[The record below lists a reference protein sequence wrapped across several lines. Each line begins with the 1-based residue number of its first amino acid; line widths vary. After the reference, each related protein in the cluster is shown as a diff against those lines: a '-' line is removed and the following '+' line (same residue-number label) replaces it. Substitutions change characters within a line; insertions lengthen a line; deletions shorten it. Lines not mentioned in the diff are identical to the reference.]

1 MSQAPPPS
9 PQESTAKPADSTAS
23 QPQAKPGTDN
33 AATPQP
39 GDAAPAPTEQERTA
53 AAPANE
59 TSPKT
64 QAAPPASDT
73 PAATE
78 EQPQEKPAKSTK
90 RRTTVGSVI
99 FDTILVL
106 LLLGAL
112 GYSGYFLHQEL
123 PKFRVPSPMELALE
137 ENEELSQRYDELISR
152 SHHAEVQLAMRE
164 KLAALDAKLASLE
177 EQLRQGEKRIA
188 ELKTQALGVQHE
200 IRQADKEARAVALS
214 LLPGLPL
221 GDVAT
226 TTGKRFNNATVY
238 RIENNARGRRVVL
251 RSPEGQV
258 SYPLNEL
265 VRDNLPQMFLYAFGY
280 LDLVDMSDF
289 TKADGTP
296 ATTQDKADD
305 KAKPAKSRTAAKPRK
320 SRGVIIINGERYEIG
335 GGSPVV
341 DTEAATKTQPAPS
354 QGTMPVPD
362 EIWQAPDGA
371 LPF

>member
-1 MSQAPPPS
+1 MSNESSPTPQEAGQQPRAAASGQAGQSVGKEPAMAAGSQAS
-9 PQESTAKPADSTAS
+9 V
-23 QPQAKPGTDN
+23 
-33 AATPQP
+33 
-39 GDAAPAPTEQERTA
+39 A
-53 AAPANE
+53 AAPGAAGQAASSAPANQEQAEGLHKSE
-59 TSPKT
+59 TSEAVPAGKPT
-64 QAAPPASDT
+64 QPGR
-73 PAATE
+73 
-78 EQPQEKPAKSTK
+78 

-99 FDTILVL
+99 FDTLLVL
-106 LLLGAL
+106 ILLAVL
-112 GYSGYFLHQEL
+112 GYSAYYLHREL

-137 ENEELSQRYDELISR
+137 ENDQLSQRYDELISQ

-177 EQLRQGEKRIA
+177 EQFKQGENRIA

-214 LLPGLPL
+214 LLPGLTL

-226 TTGKRFNNATVY
+226 TTGKRFNNATIY
-238 RIENNARGRRVVL
+238 RIENNARGKRIVL

-265 VRDNLPQMFLYAFGY
+265 VRDNLPQIFLYAFG
-280 LDLVDMSDF
+280 LVDLVDMSDF
-289 TKADGTP
+289 SKADGTP
-296 ATTQDKADD
+296 VTAQSQTNP
-305 KAKPAKSRTAAKPRK
+305 KPASGKGKSTGKTRK

-341 DTEAATKTQPAPS
+341 DTEAAAKTPPAPS
-354 QGTMPVPD
+354 TDTMPVPD

-371 LPF
+371 LPL